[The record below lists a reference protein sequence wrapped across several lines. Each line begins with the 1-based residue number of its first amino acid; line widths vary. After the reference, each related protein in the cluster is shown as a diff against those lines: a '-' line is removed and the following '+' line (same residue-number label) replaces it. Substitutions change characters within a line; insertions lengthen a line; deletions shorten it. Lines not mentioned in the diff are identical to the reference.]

1 MKRKLHVTFLLPC
14 NGAGGGVRAIKDFG
28 NGLIALGHNVRII
41 FKLQEV
47 DIARKMFRKFF
58 RKAVDWLDYFHGEV
72 LSYKK
77 SLKDIK
83 FREREIVVS
92 MCSQTTLDAYQLP
105 DSVIKVMH
113 CHGLEYENWDRL
125 IEAISLPIPKIAISS
140 HVKKTIEHYTSQKV
154 LAVVPNG
161 INHSEYY
168 RDENIV
174 KNGVGGC
181 IRQSYSKDPKNTAN
195 IFSLLHAQIANL
207 PLYSF
212 GVGRKPSIY
221 QQLIYSDNPTVEE
234 AREIYNKCKVWFLAS
249 IIEGFSLPVLEAMAC
264 GCVVVSTKCGGPQD
278 LIIDGHNG
286 YLVEV
291 GNYGAIIHY
300 IKKLLADDDLF
311 QKMSK
316 NSIDI
321 AQNFSW
327 PKSSALLERELYKL

>member
-1 MKRKLHVTFLLPC
+1 MKRKLHITFLLPN

-41 FKLQEV
+41 FKLQDV
-47 DIARKMFRKFF
+47 DIARRIYRKFF
-58 RKAVDWLDYFHGEV
+58 RKAVDWLDYFHGEI
-72 LSYKK
+72 LSYNK

-83 FREREIVVS
+83 FRDKEIVIS
-92 MCSQTTLDAYQLP
+92 MCSQTTLDAYQLQ
-105 DSVIKVMH
+105 DSIIKVMH
-113 CHGLEYENWDRL
+113 CHGLEYENWDRF
-125 IEAISLPIPKIAISS
+125 IEAISLPIPKFAISN
-140 HVKKTIEHYTSQKV
+140 HVKETIEYYTSDKV
-154 LAVVPNG
+154 LAVIPNG

-168 RDENIV
+168 REDDIV
-174 KNGVGGC
+174 KNGIGGC
-181 IRQSYSKDPKNTAN
+181 IRHRYSKDSQNSSR
-195 IFSLLHAQIANL
+195 IFTLIHAQL
-207 PLYSF
+207 PGIPLHSF
-212 GVGRKPSIY
+212 GTGRRPSIHT
-221 QQLIYSDNPTVEE
+221 LLNYSNNPSIEE
-234 AREIYNKCKVWFLAS
+234 ARIIYNKCKIWFLAS
-249 IIEGFSLPVLEAMAC
+249 IEEGFSLPVLEAMAC

-327 PKSSALLERELYKL
+327 PKSSALLESELYKL